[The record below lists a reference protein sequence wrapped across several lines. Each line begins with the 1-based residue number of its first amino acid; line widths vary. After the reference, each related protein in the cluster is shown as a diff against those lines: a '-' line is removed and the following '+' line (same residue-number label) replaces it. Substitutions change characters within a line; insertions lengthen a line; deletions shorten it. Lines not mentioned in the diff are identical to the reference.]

1 MINRLYEVSERDG
14 YATVVTCVK
23 EVALAAIDVATSLK
37 FVFMGITAD
46 RASEVPKELR
56 LLRESF

>member
-1 MINRLYEVSERDG
+1 MINRLYKVSERDG
-14 YATVVTCVK
+14 CATVVTCVK
-23 EVALAAIDVATSLK
+23 EVALAAIDVSTSLK
-37 FVFMGITAD
+37 FAFMGITAD